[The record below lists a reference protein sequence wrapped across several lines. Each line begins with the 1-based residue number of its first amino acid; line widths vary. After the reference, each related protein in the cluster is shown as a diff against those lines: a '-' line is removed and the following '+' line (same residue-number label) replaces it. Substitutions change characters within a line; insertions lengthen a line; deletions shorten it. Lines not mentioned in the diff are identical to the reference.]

1 MNQGGGAMGRK
12 RMTFWMEDRQIEGL
26 KSLSSIT
33 RIKQA
38 DFIREAIDDLLV
50 KYKKELKKSPK
61 RP

>member
-1 MNQGGGAMGRK
+1 MGRK